1 MLRGSSKDRSASCHF
16 VPSSWNYRRGP
27 LYPAPLQPL
36 LISVCQSLFLPL
48 RLTSNSFP
56 GLGSESFS
64 LITAQF
70 PARGFYPSSN
80 TSGFKMFISAQ
91 FGGAGL
97 QSQPLM
103 SARLKTALSA
113 ERIPGQSG

>member
-1 MLRGSSKDRSASCHF
+1 MLPGSSKDRSASCHF

-27 LYPAPLQPL
+27 LYPAPLRPL
-36 LISVCQSLFLPL
+36 LISVCQSLFL

-91 FGGAGL
+91 FGGTGL
-97 QSQPLM
+97 
-103 SARLKTALSA
+103 
-113 ERIPGQSG
+113 